1 MVLVVSRART
11 GPGQRSSDK
20 EAKKVIGIHK
30 EGLSYRLIDRNVGLS
45 KSTVME
51 IVKQRNSDDM
61 QSRVP
66 VREMRESLRQ
76 SRFTQ
81 PTEEMLV
88 VLRLLS

>member
-1 MVLVVSRART
+1 
-11 GPGQRSSDK
+11 
-20 EAKKVIGIHK
+20 
-30 EGLSYRLIDRNVGLS
+30 
-45 KSTVME
+45 ME

-66 VREMRESLRQ
+66 VRKMRESLRQ